1 MSYCR
6 WDANGGPY
14 KSRPHLLKGGFH
26 NFVMHY
32 PTEVVNPHTAR
43 EYVPKKRNN
52 STGVKV
58 GFLPAAQRLSLIV
71 LLFVGDTTFVTS
83 W

>member
-1 MSYCR
+1 MLPIFNYRAGPLFMSYCR

-58 GFLPAAQRLSLIV
+58 GFY
-71 LLFVGDTTFVTS
+71 TTVVNRF
-83 W
+83 